1 MSERGEDAGRY
12 VYSALPDR
20 PRLSWPDGKRIAL
33 WIVDNHEYYELDPPI
48 TPTLEMWPRTRPD
61 VLGYAWRDYGNR
73 VGIWR
78 VIDMLDRHG
87 LKGSISLNVAL
98 CDHHPETAKA
108 CAERGWEFFS
118 HGVYNTRYL
127 YDLSEADE
135 RLVFE
140 DVVETIERHSGT
152 SPRGWLSPALTYTE
166 RTIDLLPE
174 YGFTYTCDFFHDDQP
189 FPMHVK
195 SGRLISMP
203 YSLEL
208 NDVIAYFDQMTPA
221 YYCRMIREALDNLYA
236 EAVRN
241 DTGYVMCIPLHPFVV
256 AQPHHLR
263 VFEETLGYLTAHD
276 GVWFS
281 TGAEI
286 AQYYLDHHYDTV
298 AAAVAHEGGLEAPTA

>member
-1 MSERGEDAGRY
+1 MSERGEDPGRY

-20 PRLSWPDGKRIAL
+20 PKLTWPHDKRIAL
-33 WIVDNHEYYELDPPI
+33 WIVDNHEYYELLPPPPVASPFPK
-48 TPTLEMWPRTRPD
+48 TARAHPD
-61 VLGYAWRDYGNR
+61 VLAYAWRDYGNR

-78 VIDMLDRHG
+78 VIEMLDRHG

-135 RLVFE
+135 RRVFE
-140 DVVETIERHSGT
+140 DVVETIERYSGT

-166 RTIDLLPE
+166 RTIDLLAE

-208 NDVIAYFDQMTPA
+208 NDVIAYFDRITPA

-263 VFEETLGYLTAHD
+263 AFDETLGYLTAHE

-298 AAAVAHEGGLEAPTA
+298 AAAVGH